1 MDHKLKKTMV
11 PNFKTMNPQIAY
23 LCLASEAFI
32 RNTSAVIRTTTGLKI
47 SKDIRGSW
55 NLNLVKPDSAFTRIS
70 TYIYFQC

>member
-47 SKDIRGSW
+47 SKDI
-55 NLNLVKPDSAFTRIS
+55 
-70 TYIYFQC
+70 